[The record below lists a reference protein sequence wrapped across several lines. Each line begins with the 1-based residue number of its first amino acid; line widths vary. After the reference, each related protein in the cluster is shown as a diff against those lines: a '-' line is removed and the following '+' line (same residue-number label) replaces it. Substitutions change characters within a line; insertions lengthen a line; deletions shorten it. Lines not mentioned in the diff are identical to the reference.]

1 MSTPHQTHSAKGGRD
16 TAVGEEQ
23 AFCLQALES
32 GAYDSISDGAW
43 VALCEQVAT
52 KARQVAEQDTD
63 EVLLSKRTAH
73 HGERYEP

>member
-1 MSTPHQTHSAKGGRD
+1 MSTPHQTRSTKGGRD

-52 KARQVAEQDTD
+52 KARHVAERDTD
-63 EVLLSKRTAH
+63 ELLLSKRPGRH
-73 HGERYEP
+73 DERYDP